1 MFFTCVVPFYAVVLL
16 LSHPNRLFLLRPQV
30 QQLRFVVNY
39 CLEIDNI
46 LTIQVRFVYYS
57 VETGIRW
64 LPTFKGGIEWLQFF
78 CGSRERAVLLI
89 ISFPFFPKQIL
100 DFFLRRCISL
110 SFNISGFNCV
120 GMAIRQRFYNALKNE
135 MFVIEG
141 TQRQFIG

>member
-1 MFFTCVVPFYAVVLL
+1 MCVVTFYAVVLL
-16 LSHPNRLFLLRPQV
+16 LSNPNRLFPLRPQV

-39 CLEIDNI
+39 CLEST

-64 LPTFKGGIEWLQFF
+64 LPTFKGGIEWLPIF

-100 DFFLRRCISL
+100 DFIMRRCIPL

-120 GMAIRQRFYNALKNE
+120 GMDVRQRFYNELKYE
-135 MFVIEG
+135 IFVIEG
-141 TQRQFIG
+141 AQRQFIG